1 MGLAFFS
8 SYFLFLSSL
17 SFPFLVRA
25 FDNFSVVSLSLPLLN
40 VFASLSNEIQL
51 RASNQANLYCSGF
64 FFFLGDLMV
73 DLAVVVWVV
82 DSAFSGIVWVVGC
95 GLRFWVGWVGVL
107 G

>member
-51 RASNQANLYCSGF
+51 RASNQVNLYCSGF
-64 FFFLGDLMV
+64 FFFFGDLMV
-73 DLAVVVWVV
+73 DLAVVVRVV
-82 DSAFSGIVWVVGC
+82 DSAFSGVVWVVD
-95 GLRFWVGWVGVL
+95 
-107 G
+107 